1 MIPSIAHLILLL
13 LGTIPFVTT
22 DLPLF
27 ARACRKALSLWNHLE
42 DSEEE
47 YELWVNKAFGDSCDA
62 TNGHFNNG
70 GSRLWLYLE
79 DDSLRMTFQS
89 LAVTN
94 FLVGGHVEHN
104 VRTIQRGAHT
114 RCSRR

>member
-89 LAVTN
+89 EERIRDVPVGSVIGSGTKDGVT
-94 FLVGGHVEHN
+94 FYLGD
-104 VRTIQRGAHT
+104 
-114 RCSRR
+114 